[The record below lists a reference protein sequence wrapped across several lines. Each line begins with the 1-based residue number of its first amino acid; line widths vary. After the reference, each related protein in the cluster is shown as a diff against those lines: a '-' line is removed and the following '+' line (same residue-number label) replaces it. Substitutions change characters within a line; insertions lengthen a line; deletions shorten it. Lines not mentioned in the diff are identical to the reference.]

1 MRRLWH
7 LLAHLTGNF
16 YGSIDSFWEGERL
29 MMCFK
34 CGYCGKLWALSM
46 TVEMLPVEASDIR
59 DWCAPLVSSDCD
71 NPETPEAKS

>member
-34 CGYCGKLWALSM
+34 CGYCGKRTGVHESY
-46 TVEMLPVEASDIR
+46 TTGASR
-59 DWCAPLVSSDCD
+59 
-71 NPETPEAKS
+71 